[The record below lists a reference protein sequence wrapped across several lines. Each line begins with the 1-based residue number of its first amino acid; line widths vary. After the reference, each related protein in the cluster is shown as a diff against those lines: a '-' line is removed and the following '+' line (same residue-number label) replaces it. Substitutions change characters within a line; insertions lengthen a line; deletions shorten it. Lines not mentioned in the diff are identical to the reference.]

1 MDKRITGAVL
11 AAALAA
17 GLCAPAQAIAAAPG
31 AAVCLTAADALQR
44 VSSRVESTAS
54 PGVQGSTLAFSDV
67 ERVVR
72 AKNTSIQAFRQTL
85 AGVGATDV
93 GESYIEQYA
102 NLGEQIAGY
111 QDQIKDLEKSIK
123 RLQADNDDGKNDALI
138 RTLRAQKSSLEA
150 SLKSVQSSYKE
161 LGDSEDD
168 AEDDLEVTYNSTER
182 QLGNAADQIVMGAE
196 TSYISLKT
204 LDNTVAEL
212 DRNLA
217 ALDRSIATV
226 QAQIRLGAATQLD
239 LLALQTQRESLS
251 ANRQTLITQRQ
262 SLKNSLAI
270 LCGYGVGETVEVGSL
285 PDVTAAQIAAMDYE
299 KDLAEALKNSYSIWE
314 KEDAVRS
321 ANDDYEDNK
330 TTTMHAIEAAKIDL
344 AAQKETVTNSFRQL
358 YHAVKDKSTLYDSA
372 VASATQE
379 AKNFKVSELQYQRGA
394 LSKNEYET
402 AKDSLADA
410 EQAEA
415 TAKIELFTAYH
426 TYQWAKRG
434 VMS

>member
-31 AAVCLTAADALQR
+31 AAVCMTAAAALQR
-44 VSSRVESTAS
+44 VSSRVDSTAA

-72 AKNTSIQAFRQTL
+72 AKNTSIQAFHQTL

-123 RLQADNDDGKNDALI
+123 KLQADNDDGKNDALI

-150 SLKSVQSSYKE
+150 SLKSVQSSYKDLE
-161 LGDSEDD
+161 DNEDD

-251 ANRQTLITQRQ
+251 ANRQTLLTQRQ

-285 PDVTAAQIAAMDYE
+285 PDVTAAQITAMDYE

-330 TTTMHAIEAAKIDL
+330 TTTMHAIEAAKIAL

-358 YHAVKDKSTLYDSA
+358 YNAVKDKSTLYDSA

-394 LSKNEYET
+394 LSQNEYET
-402 AKDSLADA
+402 AKDRLADA